1 MKIPERSERSGKMD
15 NGLDRLYALDLP
27 HIFMKN
33 LEDPFMSKTDI
44 HYLKNVR
51 RLRTGS
57 YFTAT
62 DGNGA
67 WGTFELQRSS
77 VLPTAS
83 TEYCE
88 NQKST
93 SEIFISVTKS
103 GKPELITQKLT
114 ELGVS
119 AITFFFSERSVPKW
133 NAEKIKKNKER
144 LITVSRSALAQS
156 KGVWLP
162 SLEIG
167 GNFEEVIL
175 KGDIPLAHRTAER
188 IGPDIRRIAIGPEG
202 GWSDT
207 ELSSVHSKFSLHR
220 SNLRS
225 ETAAITAAA
234 LLENI

>member
-1 MKIPERSERSGKMD
+1 MG
-15 NGLDRLYALDLP
+15 NGLDHLYALDLP
-27 HIFMKN
+27 HIFMKS
-33 LEDPFMSKTDI
+33 LEDPIMSKTDI
-44 HYLKNVR
+44 HYLKNVK

-67 WGTFELQRSS
+67 WRTFELQRSS
-77 VLPTAS
+77 VFPIAS
-83 TEYCE
+83 AEYCE
-88 NQKST
+88 NERST
-93 SEIFISVTKS
+93 SELFISVTKS

-133 NAEKIKKNKER
+133 SAEKIKKNKER